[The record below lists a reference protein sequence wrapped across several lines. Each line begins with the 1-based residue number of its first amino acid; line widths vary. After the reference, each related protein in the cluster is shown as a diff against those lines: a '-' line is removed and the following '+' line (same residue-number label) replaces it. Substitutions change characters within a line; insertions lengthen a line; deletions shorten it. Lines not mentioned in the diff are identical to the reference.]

1 MEEYVNKET
10 IIKNETYE
18 IFKDSVLC
26 PICQCLMLEP
36 VICLSCQNYF
46 CKKCIECL
54 IKKEGRNSCPNNC
67 QNPIIKNVIE
77 KNNLLFKL
85 KFKCIK
91 GCKEEIFYN
100 DLEKHYKTNCLLKME
115 NKKKMK
121 ILTKSQIQDLKNKNS
136 IEYVT
141 SKHNIIIIF

>member
-1 MEEYVNKET
+1 MEEYVNEET

-18 IFKDSVLC
+18 TLKDLVIC
-26 PICQCLMLEP
+26 PICQCFMLEP
-36 VICLSCQNYF
+36 VICLICQNYF
-46 CKKCIECL
+46 CKKCIECW
-54 IKKEGRNSCPNNC
+54 IKKVGRNSCPNNC
-67 QNPIIKNVIE
+67 QDSIIKNVIE

-85 KFKCIK
+85 KFKCVN
-91 GCKEEIFYN
+91 GCQEEIFYN
-100 DLEKHYKTNCLLKME
+100 DLEKHYKTNCLLKMK
-115 NKKKMK
+115 NKKKMD